1 MMDRNKQQQ
10 GDVLEELQN
19 ELKSLKSLLLSRR
32 PTTPSSPVPEPT
44 SSNTVAPATKPV
56 ENDNTNG
63 SSIPAWQMAAAS
75 STNNKTTPAPS
86 ASTPQAEPATGSS
99 SSSAA
104 GSATN
109 NTA

>member
-1 MMDRNKQQQ
+1 MDRNKQQQ

-32 PTTPSSPVPEPT
+32 PTTPSPVPEPT
-44 SSNTVAPATKPV
+44 SSNTTVTSATKPS
-56 ENDNTNG
+56 ENG

-75 STNNKTTPAPS
+75 SNNNKAATAPS
-86 ASTPQAEPATGSS
+86 ANTQAEPATGSS

-104 GSATN
+104 GSANN